1 MIIVFEPYG
10 QLSNR
15 LFLSAYGMALAK
27 ASGQQFFNL
36 SLGEYSHLFPATRPR
51 FNLWMNYFHRCMRA
65 LIVRL
70 KGFPIARRWFVSIDR
85 QNAADHSPD
94 NSTFLAAVKQ
104 RTFTFIEGW
113 PDLSRISFP
122 AASADAIRA
131 TFEPAAQVTQLAQ
144 ETVRLAKGGA
154 DVLVGL
160 HMRLGDYKSYRHGI
174 FHYQLQDYRLT
185 LERMTALFPG
195 RHVAFLI
202 CSNEHQKA
210 EEFVPFQV
218 TIGPAT
224 LLGDLYSL
232 AGCDYL
238 VGPPSTYSLWAA
250 FYGGKPLYHMVEP
263 EPPTD
268 LSAFMIPDG
277 HFECIDLKLDNPEIE
292 SRRRARGTVS
302 SDQ

>member
-1 MIIVFEPYG
+1 MIIIFEPYG
-10 QLSNR
+10 RLGNR

-27 ASGQQFFNL
+27 ASGQRFINL
-36 SLGEYSHLFPATRPR
+36 SLGEYRHLFAATRPP
-51 FNLWMNYFHRCMRA
+51 FNLWMNYFHRSTRA

-70 KGFPIARRWFVSIDR
+70 KRFPIARHWFVSINR

-94 NSTFLAAVKQ
+94 NSTFLAAVK
-104 RTFTFIEGW
+104 RRPFTFIEGW

-131 TFEPAAQVTQLAQ
+131 TFEPEAQVAQIVQ

-174 FHYQLQDYRLT
+174 FYYQLQDYRLT
-185 LERMTALFPG
+185 LERITALFPG
-195 RHVAFLI
+195 RRVAFLI

-210 EEFVPFQV
+210 ETFVPFQV
-218 TIGPAT
+218 TIGPGT

-232 AGCDYL
+232 ASCDYL

-250 FYGGKPLYHMVEP
+250 FYGSRPLYHMVEP

-277 HFECIDLKLDNPEIE
+277 HFECIDLKLDDPEIE
-292 SRRRARGTVS
+292 RRRRARGTAS